1 MIEAGNTAEEIV
13 EKLEEKKKKVQII
26 AVVDTLKYLRKGG
39 RISSV
44 VAFAGEIFSIKPVI
58 SVINGE
64 VKLVGKAIGSKKGNN
79 LLMKLVEKCGG
90 INFDMPYGLIYS
102 GLNDEYLQK
111 YLQDSKALWKDHI
124 KDVKKIPSYM
134 IGSTIGT
141 HIGPNAIGVAF
152 YALEKEKT
160 NDKK

>member
-1 MIEAGNTAEEIV
+1 MFVVDSLSATIGERILCDYALRLIEAGNTAEEIV

-64 VKLVGKAIGSKKGNN
+64 VKLVAKQLEERKA
-79 LLMKLVEKCGG
+79 
-90 INFDMPYGLIYS
+90 
-102 GLNDEYLQK
+102 
-111 YLQDSKALWKDHI
+111 
-124 KDVKKIPSYM
+124 
-134 IGSTIGT
+134 TI
-141 HIGPNAIGVAF
+141 F
-152 YALEKEKT
+152 
-160 NDKK
+160 